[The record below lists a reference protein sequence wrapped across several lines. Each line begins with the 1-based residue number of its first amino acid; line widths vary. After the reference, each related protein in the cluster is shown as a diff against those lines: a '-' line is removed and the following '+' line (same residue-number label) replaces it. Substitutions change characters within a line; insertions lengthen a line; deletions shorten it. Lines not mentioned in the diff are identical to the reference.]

1 MPNERATAR
10 TLLSSAEFELFE
22 ASRRDG
28 ICLLS
33 TAELKRKVGRTRRL
47 RDKYRDL
54 YKRQRLA
61 MRESTGTKRGNTGA
75 ANARTKEKAEIFQDL
90 LTRFQARYDRATAPP
105 PKRAAKK
112 AAGKAVRKT
121 SKVHGPRWD
130 VSAKAP
136 ATASAVGVTS
146 IGGSGFMSPR
156 ARAAESRLR
165 AHKSRG
171 VSINAHGR
179 AQGRRNQARRDRR

>member
-10 TLLSSAEFELFE
+10 KLLSSAEFELFE

-33 TAELKRKVGRTRRL
+33 AAELKRKVERTRRL

-61 MRESTGTKRGNTGA
+61 MRDMTGTKRGNTGA
-75 ANARTKEKAEIFQDL
+75 ANARTREKAEIFQEL
-90 LTRFQARYDRATAPP
+90 LTRFQVRYDRATAV
-105 PKRAAKK
+105 PKRSAKGAA
-112 AAGKAVRKT
+112 RKT
-121 SKVHGPRWD
+121 VKKKTPKVHGPRWD

-136 ATASAVGVTS
+136 AATSAAAGAP
-146 IGGSGFMSPR
+146 IGGAGFMSPR

-171 VSINAHGR
+171 VPINAHIR
-179 AQGRRNQARRDRR
+179 AQGRRNQAKRDRR